1 MRKVFIIGIGA
12 GNPDY
17 ITVQAINALNEVDVF
32 FVMDKG
38 REKEDLIRL
47 RKDICERYI
56 TDRSYRTIQIRDP
69 ERDRTSSSYESS
81 VKAWHEQRVTV
92 YERLIGQELGE
103 EECGAFLVWGDPSFY
118 DSTLR
123 IVDQIIAR
131 GTIAF
136 EYEVVPGISSIQA
149 LAARHR
155 ITLNRIGQS
164 IHITT
169 GRKIS
174 EGLPDNI
181 DDVIVMLDAECSFKN
196 VNDPEI
202 EIYWGAYIGTED
214 EILVSG
220 NLKRLMHDIERIR
233 REAKEK
239 KGWIMDTYLLKED
252 RGTLRL
258 RFRRRSGAPRL
269 QCYRSIWPAVS
280 SVAGCCKRA
289 KMRQWSPGRYCGR
302 STATAAGSIIR
313 TWDCLRPKENPAPDE
328 QHCSFGSIVGSPPS
342 SARFGKPSFFHRSP
356 EWRMADFRSN
366 VTFIATF

>member
-1 MRKVFIIGIGA
+1 MSSSPEADGGGLLKMRKVFIIGIGA

-56 TDRSYRTIQIRDP
+56 KDKSYRTIQIRDP

-239 KGWIMDTYLLKED
+239 KGWIMDTYLLRK
-252 RGTLRL
+252 
-258 RFRRRSGAPRL
+258 
-269 QCYRSIWPAVS
+269 
-280 SVAGCCKRA
+280 
-289 KMRQWSPGRYCGR
+289 
-302 STATAAGSIIR
+302 TAA
-313 TWDCLRPKENPAPDE
+313 
-328 QHCSFGSIVGSPPS
+328 H
-342 SARFGKPSFFHRSP
+342 
-356 EWRMADFRSN
+356 
-366 VTFIATF
+366 